1 MSEVRL
7 GLAHGTLDV
16 SPDLTPPV
24 PDSSCGT
31 PTQSNLFSIASPPPS
46 TGSKLPVN
54 SGFFNLALS
63 SSETAR
69 SHVSRPE
76 AFASTI
82 PLEFHN
88 VALVPMLEADNIRDR
103 WLKPQLGFGVNDGA
117 APTHFHV
124 FTVQY
129 LSCVL
134 RSYPSQLQDEMQFPP
149 FIHPMQLTRVP
160 ASPAL
165 ANCSSLVRLWMSR
178 APGSEGMV
186 LATLK
191 NEIDR
196 LVAEQQF
203 ISDFD
208 LLCSFQALLIY
219 TLMAHSFPLGEISL
233 IDDVDIRRLQDL
245 AFFSA
250 KRGVTKRR
258 TLLTMYLFI
267 SLYNASKN
275 IPNVMHNELAEV
287 IVPESKALWLA
298 RDRNAWVSEY
308 NRHLGRWEDGMLT
321 IGELWKAPDGD
332 ASSAEKRRGRIER
345 WIMSADEFGM
355 MLFAVTAHL
364 HGC

>member
-1 MSEVRL
+1 MPVLIHAALTYLRTSYNGRRPNTTSCQACRASRKRCSRARPTCSRCATQGKECQTEPSIPRL
-7 GLAHGTLDV
+7 HHT
-16 SPDLTPPV
+16 
-24 PDSSCGT
+24 
-31 PTQSNLFSIASPPPS
+31 
-46 TGSKLPVN
+46 
-54 SGFFNLALS
+54 
-63 SSETAR
+63 
-69 SHVSRPE
+69 
-76 AFASTI
+76 
-82 PLEFHN
+82 LEFHN

-103 WLKPQLGFGVNDGA
+103 WLKPQLGFGVNGGA

-129 LSCVL
+129 LSCIL
-134 RSYPSQLQDEMQFPP
+134 RSYPSQLQDESQFPP
-149 FIHPMQLTRVP
+149 FIHPMQLIRVP
-160 ASPAL
+160 ASLAL
-165 ANCSSLVRLWMSR
+165 ANCSSLVRLWMNR

-219 TLMAHSFPLGEISL
+219 TLMAHFFPLGEISL
-233 IDDVDIRRLQDL
+233 IDDNTQTRPDWESWIV
-245 AFFSA
+245 ASA
-250 KRGVTKRR
+250 KRR

-267 SLYNASKN
+267 SIYNASKN

-287 IVPESKALWLA
+287 IVPESTALWLA
-298 RDRNAWVSEY
+298 RNRNAWVSEY
-308 NRHLGRWEDGMLT
+308 NRHLGSWEDGILT
-321 IGELWKAPDGD
+321 IGELWKAPDTN

-345 WIMSADEFGM
+345 WVMSADEFGM

-364 HGC
+364 RGC